1 MFHKV
6 YSEGKYIST
15 LRTKIWF
22 LFYVSSTV
30 SSTVD
35 TRLRKGVGKSG
46 AVKRLISCN
55 NFLVSLDG
63 MCLKFQCVK
72 MFLSVSCKCF
82 YSLVFVL
89 DMFPKFY
96 SEANYIVQFWTE
108 KGFPFYVNYTVT
120 IKDTRL
126 RKGAGTSRAAK
137 RIISCVNL
145 LVNLKNQRYR
155 ENLVT
160 VGEKNIYLQDLKLPS
175 TRNALC
181 LWVRCCVC
189 IFDVFWYFC
198 CLCICFRIYWLI
210 IMIHF

>member
-15 LRTKIWF
+15 LRTKILF
-22 LFYVSSTV
+22 LFYVSYTV
-30 SSTVD
+30 TLWD

-82 YSLVFVL
+82 YSLVCVL

-96 SEANYIVQFWTE
+96 SEANYSVQFWTE
-108 KGFPFYVNYTVT
+108 KGFQLYVNYSVT
-120 IKDTRL
+120 LKDTRL
-126 RKGAGTSRAAK
+126 RKGAGTK
-137 RIISCVNL
+137 GIEKTWL
-145 LVNLKNQRYR
+145 QW
-155 ENLVT
+155 
-160 VGEKNIYLQDLKLPS
+160 GEKNLSARP
-175 TRNALC
+175 
-181 LWVRCCVC
+181 
-189 IFDVFWYFC
+189 
-198 CLCICFRIYWLI
+198 
-210 IMIHF
+210 